1 MSITYSWG
9 IDSLHKK
16 NIYTLSDVV
25 YKVSW
30 SRKGIDGNGYYST
43 SSGTLDLIVPETLE
57 EANSITG
64 FTTYSALTE
73 SQIISWLN
81 DEYDITTIDTEIQN
95 NIELN
100 KHVVVSTD
108 FPWNN

>member
-25 YKVSW
+25 YKISW
-30 SRKGIDGNGYYST
+30 YRQGVDNDGYSCL
-43 SSGTLDLIVPETLE
+43 SGGTLDLSVPETFE

-64 FTTYSALTE
+64 FTTYSSLTE
-73 SQIISWLN
+73 SQIISWIN
-81 DEYDITTIDTEIQN
+81 DEYDTTSIDAEIQR
-95 NIELN
+95 NIDLN
-100 KHVVVSTD
+100 RNLVVSTD